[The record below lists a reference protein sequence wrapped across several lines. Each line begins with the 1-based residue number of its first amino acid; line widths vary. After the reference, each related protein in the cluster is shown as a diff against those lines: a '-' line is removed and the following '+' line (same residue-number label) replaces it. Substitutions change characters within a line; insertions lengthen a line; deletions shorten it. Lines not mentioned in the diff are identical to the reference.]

1 MAEAQAHKPAIT
13 ERPADLLKPEWEA
26 LQTAAT
32 ALPGFNGS
40 EEDVLTYAMFPQVS
54 AAFFAKRDQ
63 GPLNLG
69 RDPEAVKP
77 STDGKD
83 TDKAVRTPVTYDVKL
98 NGRSHR
104 VSVTPINS

>member
-1 MAEAQAHKPAIT
+1 MERAAICS
-13 ERPADLLKPEWEA
+13 L
-26 LQTAAT
+26 
-32 ALPGFNGS
+32 ALPGCNGS

-69 RDPEAVKP
+69 CDPESGKP
-77 STDGKD
+77 DAAGKSAGGNAA
-83 TDKAVRTPVTYDVKL
+83 DKGITTPVTYDVKL

-104 VSVTPINS
+104 VSVTPINPAGA

>member
-1 MAEAQAHKPAIT
+1 
-13 ERPADLLKPEWEA
+13 
-26 LQTAAT
+26 
-32 ALPGFNGS
+32 LPGFNGS

-69 RDPEAVKP
+69 RDPEAAKP
-77 STDGKD
+77 AADGKGAAVPD
-83 TDKAVRTPVTYDVKL
+83 DKAVRSPVTYDVKL

-104 VSVTPINS
+104 VSVTPVKE